1 MVDYVNYWKGRADV
15 STKQLLDWIGLYES
29 TYYKWC
35 RHYGKDYEHN
45 GAIPR
50 DHWIE
55 DWERDAIIQ
64 FHFDNPLNGYRR
76 LTYMMLD
83 AGLVA
88 VSPGTVYRV
97 LSKAGLLGRHAK
109 KTTTKGTG
117 FHQPSAAHH
126 HWHVDVSYLNICG
139 TFYYMTS
146 VIDGFSR
153 SLVHWEIREQ
163 MTELDVETILQRAK
177 EQHPGVT
184 PRIITDNGPQFISN
198 DFKQFVRISGMTH
211 VRTSPYYPQSNGKIE
226 RYHRTIKSECIRPL
240 TPLSLG
246 DARRIV
252 GEFVTT
258 YNTVRLHSAIGYVTP
273 ADMLAGR
280 AQAIHDE
287 RDRKLAEARERRK
300 ERRNR
305 TGNNHSTSKQSTN
318 NQPPRGLTACYTVSA
333 RLEDKALLRSN
344 LSAASGP
351 ITEDV
356 ATSEQFAAITADST
370 PARQGVAGASA

>member
-15 STKQLLDWIGLYES
+15 STKQLLEWIGLYES

-35 RHYGKDYEHN
+35 RHYGRDYEHN

-55 DWERDAIIQ
+55 DWERNAIIQ

-88 VSPGTVYRV
+88 VSPATVYRV
-97 LSKAGLLGRHAK
+97 LSKAGLLGRQSK

-117 FHQPSAAHH
+117 FHQPSAAHR

-153 SLVHWEIREQ
+153 SVVHWEIREQ
-163 MTELDVETILQRAK
+163 MTELDIETILQRAK

-240 TPLSLG
+240 TPLSLE

-252 GEFVTT
+252 GNFVAT
-258 YNTVRLHSAIGYVTP
+258 YNSVRLHSAIGYVTP

-280 AQAIHDE
+280 APAIHNE
-287 RDRKLAEARERRK
+287 RDRKLADARQRRK
-300 ERRNR
+300 ERRNQADD
-305 TGNNHSTSKQSTN
+305 NQSTSTQSTN
-318 NQPPRGLTACYTVSA
+318 NQSTADQAACYTEDA

-344 LSAASGP
+344 LSAKSGP
-351 ITEDV
+351 MTEDV
-356 ATSEQFAAITADST
+356 ATNQQFAALTASST
-370 PARQGVAGASA
+370 PAPDGVAGASV

>member
-1 MVDYVNYWKGRADV
+1 
-15 STKQLLDWIGLYES
+15 
-29 TYYKWC
+29 
-35 RHYGKDYEHN
+35 
-45 GAIPR
+45 
-50 DHWIE
+50 
-55 DWERDAIIQ
+55 
-64 FHFDNPLNGYRR
+64 
-76 LTYMMLD
+76 
-83 AGLVA
+83 
-88 VSPGTVYRV
+88 
-97 LSKAGLLGRHAK
+97 
-109 KTTTKGTG
+109 
-117 FHQPSAAHH
+117 
-126 HWHVDVSYLNICG
+126 
-139 TFYYMTS
+139 
-146 VIDGFSR
+146 
-153 SLVHWEIREQ
+153 

-300 ERRNR
+300 ERLSR

>member
-88 VSPGTVYRV
+88 VSPATVYRV

-351 ITEDV
+351 ITEDA
-356 ATSEQFAAITADST
+356 ATSEQFAAMTADST

>member
-15 STKQLLDWIGLYES
+15 STKQLLEWIGLYES

-35 RHYGKDYEHN
+35 RNYGRDYDHN

-55 DWERDAIIQ
+55 DWERNAIIQ

-88 VSPGTVYRV
+88 VSPATVYRV
-97 LSKAGLLGRHAK
+97 LSKAGLLGRQTK

-117 FHQPSAAHH
+117 FHQPSEAHH

-153 SLVHWEIREQ
+153 SVVHWEIREQ
-163 MTELDVETILQRAK
+163 MTELDIETILQRAK
-177 EQHPGVT
+177 EQHAGVT

-240 TPLSLG
+240 TPLSLE

-252 GEFVTT
+252 GNFVTT

-280 AQAIHDE
+280 APAIHDE
-287 RDRKLAEARERRK
+287 RDRKLADARQRRK
-300 ERRNR
+300 ERRNQADD
-305 TGNNHSTSKQSTN
+305 NQSTN
-318 NQPPRGLTACYTVSA
+318 SQSTADQAACYTEDA

-344 LSAASGP
+344 LSAKSGP
-351 ITEDV
+351 MTEDV
-356 ATSEQFAAITADST
+356 ATNQQFAAPTASST
-370 PARQGVAGASA
+370 PAPDRVA